1 MEYSIF
7 VKTIMTM
14 VLIKNDCHYMHLM
27 SKGEDF
33 DKSHNLTQDYFST
46 LDYTIDVISEMAL
59 EVQET
64 IPNYSQALQIISGY
78 QVENESSYDY
88 PTVIE
93 HLIGRISI
101 LVVSLKELRNTVTN
115 ASMQSKLDDI
125 IRNWENELSYKL
137 SRRRPERGINI
148 NFIDTGM
155 DKQTVAYRQSN

>member
-1 MEYSIF
+1 
-7 VKTIMTM
+7 MTM

-33 DKSHNLTQDYFST
+33 DKSHNLAQDYFSI

-64 IPNYSQALQIISGY
+64 IPNYSQALQVISGY

-93 HLIGRISI
+93 HLISRISI

-115 ASMQSKLDDI
+115 TSMQSKLDDI

-137 SRRRPERGINI
+137 NRRRPERGINI
-148 NFIDTGM
+148 NFIDTGI